1 MTHDMIMRKTT
12 RNDYLYRV
20 SVIVFVVALLSAC
33 SNSLPQIS
41 SKEFSQSHDSI
52 SSNFDDQRALKRALT
67 YWSKEYSKDPK
78 NATSA
83 YNYAN
88 NLILAGKVD
97 LAFKVLQD
105 AIKHNPKDEK
115 LISEYGRLALRMNK
129 VSLAQK
135 VLNKFDG
142 TEITDWR
149 ALSARGALLA
159 RSGKHLKA
167 QKDFKAALKLS
178 PDEPSVL
185 NNLALS
191 YALNGQPKEAEKLLQ
206 QLVKNKKADKKIV
219 NNLALVLGLQGK
231 FNQAENVARESM
243 PVRLVKSNMDYLRR
257 MVKKTAETGKKTAP
271 KSKSNNVSETPSL

>member
-1 MTHDMIMRKTT
+1 MRKFTLT
-12 RNDYLYRV
+12 DYLNRP
-20 SVIVFVVALLSAC
+20 SVVVLVVALLSAC
-33 SNSLPQIS
+33 SQSLPQIS

-88 NLILAGKVD
+88 NLIIAGKVD
-97 LAFKVLQD
+97 QAFKVLQD
-105 AIKHNPKDEK
+105 AIKHNPDDEK
-115 LISEYGRLALRMNK
+115 LISEYGRLALRTNK

-135 VLNKFDG
+135 VLNKLG
-142 TEITDWR
+142 TAEITDWR

-159 RSGKHLKA
+159 RDGKHVEA
-167 QKDFKAALKLS
+167 QKEFNAALKLS
-178 PDEPSVL
+178 PEEPSVL

-191 YALNGQPKEAEKLLQ
+191 YALSGQPKEAEKILQ
-206 QLVKNKKADKKIV
+206 RLVKNPKADKKII
-219 NNLALVLGLQGK
+219 NNLALVLGIQGK
-231 FNQAENVARESM
+231 FNQAENVARKSM

-257 MVKKTAETGKKTAP
+257 MVKKPVVKELSPANKVESKKTG
-271 KSKSNNVSETPSL
+271 TPSL